1 MNLLPST
8 AATDGILNAR
18 TFSKLAHGAYLV
30 NLARGA
36 HLVEADLLDALASGR
51 VAAATLDVF
60 ATEPLPPDHPFW
72 HEPRITITPHCSA
85 DTLRAEAVGQI
96 AAKIGAL
103 ERGEPIG
110 GIVDRDRGY

>member
-1 MNLLPST
+1 
-8 AATDGILNAR
+8 G
-18 TFSKLAHGAYLV
+18 Y
-30 NLARGA
+30 
-36 HLVEADLLDALASGR
+36 LLDAGGGGGG
-51 VAAATLDVF
+51 AAATLDVF

-72 HEPRITITPHCSA
+72 REPRITITPHCSA